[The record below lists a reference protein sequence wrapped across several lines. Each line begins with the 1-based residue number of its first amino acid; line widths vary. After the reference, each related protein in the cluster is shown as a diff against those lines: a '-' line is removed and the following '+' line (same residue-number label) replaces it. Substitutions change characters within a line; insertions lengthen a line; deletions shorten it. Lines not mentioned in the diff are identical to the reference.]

1 MGNGDSALRRMRFG
15 VSSQVPVWLSL
26 QRESDHAVEKDNMNN
41 NDVDRNDVD
50 RNTQGDA
57 PLPDR
62 VILLTGV
69 ERLPRDLSAFCAENE
84 KNVCVIRYR
93 VERIGA
99 VNGANDADS
108 DICIVRSVQGCGL
121 VPHGDERLPMRECCV
136 TCAIKSDAERMVVG
150 LGKAIR
156 RCGVRSGVTFVVVLP
171 VGLQALPIARYME
184 DCFAFA
190 DDIGDQGET
199 VPTPR
204 VSSVVSAVDE
214 MGLRACL
221 FDDAPF
227 SSLGGGD
234 EGTDA
239 LIDDGRS
246 VGEIQATLL
255 READRLLV
263 VSVGSGETYVDCG
276 LTWMEELI
284 AQIRGGETM
293 DVGRACDAD
302 WGAIAGCRYDT
313 DAAQQRLDAL
323 TLHADCG
330 EASRVH
336 EPVRLMCTSDGFEST
351 MVHSVR
357 PIHPGRLSALLAGF
371 AESGSA
377 ARVHI
382 RGHFTVP
389 TRPFS
394 VFVWDGGP
402 GGVSIEELDNA
413 DGDLPCVT
421 VLQVVSENHMDIPLR
436 LEWLLLTDEEMRVP
450 AASWF
455 DQTDEFTL
463 WSVSGSR

>member
-1 MGNGDSALRRMRFG
+1 MYN
-15 VSSQVPVWLSL
+15 
-26 QRESDHAVEKDNMNN
+26 
-41 NDVDRNDVD
+41 NDVD

-62 VILLTGV
+62 VILLTGA

-84 KNVCVIRYR
+84 KDVCVIRYR
-93 VERIGA
+93 VERFED
-99 VNGANDADS
+99 ANDVNAWG

-121 VPHGDERLPMRECCV
+121 VPHGEERLPMRECCV

-156 RCGVRSGVTFVVVLP
+156 RCGVRSGVTFAVVLP
-171 VGLQALPIARYME
+171 IGLQAFPIARYME

-190 DDIGDQGET
+190 DDIGSHGEV

-204 VSSVVSAVDE
+204 VSSVVSTVDE
-214 MGLRACL
+214 VGLRACL
-221 FDDAPF
+221 FDDASF
-227 SSLGGGD
+227 SVRADGD
-234 EGTDA
+234 DDA
-239 LIDDGRS
+239 TVDVSIADDRS

-263 VSVGSGETYVDCG
+263 FSVGSGETYVDCG

-284 AQIRGGETM
+284 AQIRGGEDM
-293 DVGRACDAD
+293 SVERACDAD
-302 WGAIAGCRYDT
+302 WGVIAGGRYDA

-336 EPVRLMCTSDGFEST
+336 EPVWLMCASDGFEST

-371 AESGSA
+371 GESGSA

-413 DGDLPCVT
+413 DGDLPCMT
-421 VLQVVSENHMDIPLR
+421 VLQVVSENHTDIPLR

>member
-1 MGNGDSALRRMRFG
+1 MRFG
-15 VSSQVPVWLSL
+15 VSPRVPICISL
-26 QRESDHAVEKDNMNN
+26 QRESDRAVEKDNMNN
-41 NDVDRNDVD
+41 NDVDRNTQ
-50 RNTQGDA
+50 RNA
-57 PLPDR
+57 SLPDR

-84 KNVCVIRYR
+84 KDVCVIRYR
-93 VERIGA
+93 VERFEDA
-99 VNGANDADS
+99 NDVNDADG

-121 VPHGDERLPMRECCV
+121 VPHGKERLPMRECCV
-136 TCAIKSDAERMVVG
+136 TCAIRSDAERMVVG

-171 VGLQALPIARYME
+171 IGLQAFPIARYME

-190 DDIGDQGET
+190 DDIGNQDEV

-204 VSSVVSAVDE
+204 VSSVVSTVDE
-214 MGLRACL
+214 VGLRACL
-221 FDDAPF
+221 FDDSPF
-227 SSLGGGD
+227 SVRADGHGD
-234 EGTDA
+234 GDVS
-239 LIDDGRS
+239 IDDGRS

-263 VSVGSGETYVDCG
+263 VSVGSGEAHVDCG
-276 LTWMEELI
+276 LAWMGELI

-293 DVGRACDAD
+293 DVGRTCDAD
-302 WGAIAGCRYDT
+302 WSAIAGGRYDA

-323 TLHADCG
+323 TLHAECG

-336 EPVRLMCTSDGFEST
+336 EPVRLICASDGFEST
-351 MVHSVR
+351 MVHSAR

-371 AESGSA
+371 GESGSA

-413 DGDLPCVT
+413 DGDLSCMT
-421 VLQVVSENHMDIPLR
+421 ALQVVSENHTDIPLR

-450 AASWF
+450 VASWF